1 VQERRYDQFA
11 RRALRA
17 CEQGRRLRR
26 RSVQRLVLAHG
37 FQVMNLDPACFFAAI
52 FWGKKLHE
60 IKSEE
65 KTRAHRVPFTFLLLA
80 HTRTQISVVLVLRK
94 AIKQRGRTRQ

>member
-1 VQERRYDQFA
+1 
-11 RRALRA
+11 
-17 CEQGRRLRR
+17 
-26 RSVQRLVLAHG
+26 
-37 FQVMNLDPACFFAAI
+37 MNLDPACFFAAI

-80 HTRTQISVVLVLRK
+80 HTRTQISVVPCSEKSYK
-94 AIKQRGRTRQ
+94 AKRPNKTIKFHSNVEWFLNGY